1 MVKVMSFKL
10 RDNMNLK
17 ESAEDKLDT
26 AGRVADIEVIGIDKD
41 TLWVLVRIDAM
52 EHKAFNKVQ
61 ENNINFKEDISKKTF
76 GGGR

>member
-17 ESAEDKLDT
+17 ELAEDKLDT